1 MTSPGR
7 TEVNNLYRILDQSA
21 RKHPDHTALIFR
33 DHTITYGAFKVAAD
47 RLAAGMKKLGLGPGD
62 RIALMLPNVPHFAF
76 GFFATLK
83 LGATLVTLS
92 GSFRADEIHRRLEDS
107 EAKAILFYEGF
118 RQYVLKAIQGLERC
132 QSLLVLGDKPQ
143 PGETCLGP
151 MMEAHEPLEV
161 TASVNPDDTALIVY
175 TGGMSGTVKGAELT
189 HSNLNSNAEA
199 CRDFL
204 KLQPSDGTVGVM
216 PLSHP
221 IGLTLTMN
229 TFLHAGGRIVLHP
242 KFDAASVMKSVE
254 THRLTHFIGVPAM
267 FAELAAMPETPE
279 FSTTSLKF
287 GLSTG
292 DGLKQEVMDAFES
305 RYKIPILE
313 GYGLTEASPMASF
326 NSPARERRAGS
337 IGLPLPGVDMKI
349 VDESGREVRPG
360 QVGEIIVQGPN
371 VMKGYLNRP
380 EATREA
386 LKDGWLRTGDL
397 ALLDESGFGFIV
409 SRNKNVIVKSG
420 FSVYP
425 VEVEKIILAHP
436 KIQEAVVVG
445 LPDPVQG
452 EEIHACVVFREGEQ
466 AGEAEIIDY
475 VRERIAMYKC
485 PRTIHFCASLP
496 KGPTG
501 RVLRDRVRQLLTDQM
516 IQAKTSF
523 NKGGV

>member
-1 MTSPGR
+1 
-7 TEVNNLYRILDQSA
+7 
-21 RKHPDHTALIFR
+21 
-33 DHTITYGAFKVAAD
+33 
-47 RLAAGMKKLGLGPGD
+47 
-62 RIALMLPNVPHFAF
+62 
-76 GFFATLK
+76 
-83 LGATLVTLS
+83 
-92 GSFRADEIHRRLEDS
+92 
-107 EAKAILFYEGF
+107 
-118 RQYVLKAIQGLERC
+118 
-132 QSLLVLGDKPQ
+132 
-143 PGETCLGP
+143 
-151 MMEAHEPLEV
+151 
-161 TASVNPDDTALIVY
+161 
-175 TGGMSGTVKGAELT
+175 
-189 HSNLNSNAEA
+189 
-199 CRDFL
+199 
-204 KLQPSDGTVGVM
+204 
-216 PLSHP
+216 
-221 IGLTLTMN
+221 
-229 TFLHAGGRIVLHP
+229 
-242 KFDAASVMKSVE
+242 
-254 THRLTHFIGVPAM
+254 
-267 FAELAAMPETPE
+267 
-279 FSTTSLKF
+279 
-287 GLSTG
+287 LSTG

-452 EEIHACVVFREGEQ
+452 EEIHACAVFREGEQ

-501 RVLRDRVRQLLTDQM
+501 RVLRDKVRQLLTDKM